1 MAKDSIITVNR
12 DEARRIV
19 LKVLSNIHCLNE
31 NDLKVLD
38 HLGKKGFYDTQKAKL
53 VPNKLGNRE
62 IPKIEKKYLFKPNI
76 I

>member
-53 VPNKLGNRE
+53 VPNK
-62 IPKIEKKYLFKPNI
+62 
-76 I
+76 